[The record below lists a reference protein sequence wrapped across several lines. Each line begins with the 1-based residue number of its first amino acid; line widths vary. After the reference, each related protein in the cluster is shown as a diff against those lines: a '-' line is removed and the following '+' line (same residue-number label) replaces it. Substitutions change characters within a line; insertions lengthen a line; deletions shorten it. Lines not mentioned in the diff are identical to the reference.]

1 MVDPGDTV
9 TNTLKKEFGEE
20 ALNSLEVSP
29 EENKRIQESLEHL
42 FHHGTMVIVDYESH
56 NTQNESE
63 RAFSPTPSPGLAFL
77 YSVIGTEKLAYPPI
91 QLGISDLV
99 MCLSRHFR
107 PQSLSFS
114 FIFVTKRSEKF
125 GNENGVFLPS
135 HWPRLIF
142 KIGFWVECGYRVMDA
157 GGKFGERGGSIR
169 GGRGAAKRNLSFLSA
184 L

>member
-42 FHHGTMVIVDYESH
+42 FHHGTLVIADYECH

-63 RAFSPTPSPGLAFL
+63 RAFSPTPSPGPALL
-77 YSVIGTEKLAYPPI
+77 CSVIGTEKLAYPPI

-114 FIFVTKRSEKF
+114 FFLWPNVVRSLGTKIVF
-125 GNENGVFLPS
+125 FLPS

-157 GGKFGERGGSIR
+157 RGKFGERGESIR

>member
-42 FHHGTMVIVDYESH
+42 FHHGTLVIADYEYH

-63 RAFSPTPSPGLAFL
+63 RAFSPTPSPGPALL
-77 YSVIGTEKLAYPPI
+77 CSVIGTEKLAYPPI

-114 FIFVTKRSEKF
+114 FISVTKRSEKF

-142 KIGFWVECGYRVMDA
+142 KIGF
-157 GGKFGERGGSIR
+157 
-169 GGRGAAKRNLSFLSA
+169 
-184 L
+184 